1 MVCATFTSSTLVSLA
16 LFSPRAALNRAECL
30 CALLL
35 LCRCSKSFSFMLCV
49 VMWKRSSGNKKE
61 EKVKKKRSLLGERKK
76 DKSSTNDATTT
87 QRERKEGIID
97 RDRSID
103 RSIIAR

>member
-35 LCRCSKSFSFMLCV
+35 LFVVALKAFPLCCV
-49 VMWKRSSGNKKE
+49 LLCGRDSGNKKE
-61 EKVKKKRSLLGERKK
+61 EKVEKKRSLFGREKK
-76 DKSSTNDATTT
+76 TNHQRTTTTT

>member
-1 MVCATFTSSTLVSLA
+1 
-16 LFSPRAALNRAECL
+16 
-30 CALLL
+30 
-35 LCRCSKSFSFMLCV
+35 MLCG
-49 VMWKRSSGNKKE
+49 RDSGNKKE
-61 EKVKKKRSLLGERKK
+61 EKVEKNARFERERKK

>member
-35 LCRCSKSFSFMLCV
+35 LCRCSKSFSFMLCG
-49 VMWKRSSGNKKE
+49 RDSANKKE
-61 EKVKKKRSLLGERKK
+61 EKVKKTLAFRERKK
-76 DKSSTNDATTT
+76 DKSSTNDDDDTA
-87 QRERKEGIID
+87 RKEG
-97 RDRSID
+97 RHHRSRSID
-103 RSIIAR
+103 RSIDNS

>member
-35 LCRCSKSFSFMLCV
+35 LCRCSKSFSFMLCCCV
-49 VMWKRSSGNKKE
+49 EEIPANKKE
-61 EKVKKKRSLLGERKK
+61 EKLKKKRSLLRERKK

>member
-35 LCRCSKSFSFMLCV
+35 LCRCSKSFSFMLCG
-49 VMWKRSSGNKKE
+49 RDSGNKKE
-61 EKVKKKRSLLGERKK
+61 EKVEKNARFERERKK
-76 DKSSTNDATTT
+76 DKSSTNDDDDTA
-87 QRERKEGIID
+87 RKEGRHHRSRSIE
-97 RDRSID
+97 RSID
-103 RSIIAR
+103 NS